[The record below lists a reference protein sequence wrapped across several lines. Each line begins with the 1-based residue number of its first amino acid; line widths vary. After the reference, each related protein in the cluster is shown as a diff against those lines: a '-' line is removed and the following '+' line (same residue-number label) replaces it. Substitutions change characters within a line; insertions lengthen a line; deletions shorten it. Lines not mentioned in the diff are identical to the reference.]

1 MTLKLK
7 GMTWSHPRGYDPMVH
22 CSTLF
27 MQETGIEVSWDKR
40 SLQDF
45 ESFPVEELAKNYDL
59 IVIDH
64 PHVGQITASECL
76 VPLDSGNQQGILDE
90 YLQHSVGPSYKS
102 YFWKGQQWAL
112 PIDAAAQVQA
122 YRPDIISQPPKCWEE
137 IIELAKNGQVIL
149 PLRSPHALMCFYTL
163 AANQGCPCNT
173 GDGDLI
179 NMAEGVKTY
188 RLLDE
193 LVSLLDPQC
202 FEMDPIAALEAMSAP
217 NSSFAVMPYGYGYV
231 SYALEGFRPNLL
243 AFSDIPSIV
252 RNGVPAGS
260 VLGGTGIAVSALS
273 EHREEAMKFA
283 YWIASSEVQRLSYA
297 ASGGQPGHAMAWH
310 DKHVNLATHGFYSNT
325 LSTLET
331 SFVRPRHNGYMHFQN
346 AASER
351 LSLGLKK
358 REQAETVITDINALY
373 KRSRNR

>member
-243 AFSDIPSIV
+243 AFSDIPSIA

-310 DKHVNLATHGFYSNT
+310 PWFLFEYAIYFRDIICSS
-325 LSTLET
+325 ST
-331 SFVRPRHNGYMHFQN
+331 
-346 AASER
+346 
-351 LSLGLKK
+351 
-358 REQAETVITDINALY
+358 
-373 KRSRNR
+373 